1 MLPPLTEVVKMLII
15 INVVMYLGTMF
26 TLDPDIRGMLAMY
39 YPASE
44 HFQPFQIVTHMFMH
58 DGHGITHLL
67 FNMFG
72 LFMFGVPLEMRLG
85 AKRFLIF
92 YLGSGLGALLFYLG
106 IQFFQVNYMG
116 MTEVINHSM
125 WGASGAVFGLLAG
138 YGILY
143 ANQVVQMIFPPVR
156 MKAKYFVLIFGAL
169 EVYLGFSGM
178 DTGIA
183 HFAHVGGAVAGFLI
197 LASWKMLKTGR

>member
-15 INVVMYLGTMF
+15 INVVMFLGTMIG
-26 TLDPDIRGMLAMY
+26 LDPSIRGMLAMH

-44 HFQPFQIVTHMFMH
+44 YFQPFQIVTHMFMH
-58 DGHGITHLL
+58 DGRDVAHLL

-72 LFMFGVPLEMRLG
+72 LFMFGVPLEMGLG
-85 AKRFLIF
+85 PKRFLLF

-106 IQFFQVNYMG
+106 IQFIQINYMSMAG
-116 MTEVINHSM
+116 VVNESM

-143 ANQVVQMIFPPVR
+143 ANQVVQMIFPPVK
-156 MKAKYFVLIFGAL
+156 MKAKYFVLIFAAL
-169 EVYLGFSGM
+169 ELYLGFSGAN
-178 DTGIA
+178 TGIA
-183 HFAHVGGAVAGFLI
+183 HFAHIGGAVAGVLI
-197 LASWKMLKTGR
+197 LASWKLLKTGR